1 MYRAARS
8 SPTNGVEALTL
19 GAFRV
24 EFLLV
29 LPVSGKSDRNPDIFA
44 GLGGAGAAGGWG
56 GVGCGALW
64 GGWRGVVV
72 GLPCHSG

>member
-29 LPVSGKSDRNPDIFA
+29 LPLSGKFGRNPDIFA
-44 GLGGAGAAGGWG
+44 GLGGAGVVRW
-56 GVGCGALW
+56 GALW
-64 GGWRGVVV
+64 GGWCGVVV